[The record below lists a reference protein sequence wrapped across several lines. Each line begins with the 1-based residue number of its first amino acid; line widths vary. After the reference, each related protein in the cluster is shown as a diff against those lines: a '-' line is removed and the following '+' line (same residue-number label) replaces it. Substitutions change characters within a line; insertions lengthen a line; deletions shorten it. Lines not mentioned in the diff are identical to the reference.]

1 MDEREGADWDVDSCG
16 LVAVRDIVDHLDDEA
31 SEKNDEDFPYYSV
44 AAYYRDGRAQADC
57 DEDDDDE
64 RL

>member
-1 MDEREGADWDVDSCG
+1 MVKKIEVY
-16 LVAVRDIVDHLDDEA
+16 LDDEA